1 MDYYL
6 LNPEIAGELGDG
18 SELVYEGGKI
28 KEVVFLEYSFM
39 GWQGDELLSTHPCF
53 IVTESL
59 QNDIISNGL
68 TGVKFRDIAMTFSDE
83 FYDICGN
90 IKVPR
95 FVQIICNDLYEDN
108 AENLHNDFYV
118 NKYKEIIVSEKA
130 LSVLKQHNINVC
142 AIEKYI

>member
-1 MDYYL
+1 M
-6 LNPEIAGELGDG
+6 
-18 SELVYEGGKI
+18 VYEGGKI

>member
-28 KEVVFLEYSFM
+28 KEVVFLEYNFM

-68 TGVKFRDIAMTFSDE
+68 TGVKFRNITMTFSDE

>member
-1 MDYYL
+1 MNYYL

-18 SELVYEGGKI
+18 SELVYESGKI
-28 KEVVFLEYSFM
+28 KEVVFLEYNFM

-108 AENLHNDFYV
+108 SENLHNDFYV

-130 LSVLKQHNINVC
+130 LSVLKQHKINVC